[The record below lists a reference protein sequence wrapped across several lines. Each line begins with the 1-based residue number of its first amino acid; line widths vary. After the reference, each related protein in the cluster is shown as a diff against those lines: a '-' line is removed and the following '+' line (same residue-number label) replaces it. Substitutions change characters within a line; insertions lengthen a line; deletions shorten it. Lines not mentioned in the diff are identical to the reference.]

1 VTDLSQLS
9 VSVDPEAELLLCC
22 ARTRLEDVTAARI
35 ATLVEEHV
43 DWTRLHRLAHQHD
56 VVQLLYWHLK
66 EARPGAVPHAFMQQL
81 RHDFTS
87 NTARNLLLTGEL
99 RTALTCFEGNG
110 IPAIAFKGPVL
121 AQQIYTNVAL
131 RRCTDLDIL
140 IQKRD
145 LVRVKEVLSS
155 IGYQPREP
163 WKSTR
168 GQLLIKYSCE
178 YPFYNVANTVTI
190 DVHWE
195 LAVRPRINVPE
206 TADLLQKALSISL
219 LGTRLSTLSPEDL
232 LFACC
237 VHGTIHSWQHLS
249 LTCDLA
255 EIIRANTELNWDMLM
270 HDAATLHSERM
281 LLVGLC
287 LATDL
292 LGAPLPQKVLQRI
305 RDDSSVRTFANEIE
319 RQLFRERTEPF
330 DDLFAYR
337 VKEHARD
344 RVGAALWYVT
354 IPKPEDYETLP
365 LPAPLIKLYYV
376 VRPVR
381 VATRATSWAR
391 FVKRVL

>member
-1 VTDLSQLS
+1 M
-9 VSVDPEAELLLCC
+9 
-22 ARTRLEDVTAARI
+22 
-35 ATLVEEHV
+35 
-43 DWTRLHRLAHQHD
+43 
-56 VVQLLYWHLK
+56 K
-66 EARPGAVPHAFMQQL
+66 QL
-81 RHDFTS
+81 RHDFKS

-99 RTALTCFEGNG
+99 RTALTCFENNG

-121 AQQIYTNVAL
+121 AQQIYKNVAL

-140 IQKRD
+140 ILKRD
-145 LVRVKEVLSS
+145 LERVKEVLSS

-163 WKSTR
+163 WNGTR
-168 GQLLIKYSCE
+168 GQLIIKYGYE
-178 YPFYNVANTVTI
+178 YPFYRIANTVAI

-195 LAVRPRINVPE
+195 LAVRPRINIPE
-206 TADLLQKALSISL
+206 MADLLQKAPSISL

-232 LFACC
+232 LLACC
-237 VHGTIHSWQHLS
+237 VHGTKHCWYYLS
-249 LTCDLA
+249 LTCDIA
-255 EIIRANTELNWDMLM
+255 EIVRANPELNWNMLI
-270 HDAATLHSERM
+270 HDAAILHSERM
-281 LLVGLC
+281 LFVGLC

-292 LGAPLPQKVLQRI
+292 LGAPLPQKILQRI
-305 RDDSSVRTFANEIE
+305 RDDISVRTLADEIE
-319 RQLFRERTEPF
+319 RRLFRERTELC
-330 DDLFAYR
+330 DDLFFYR
-337 VKEHARD
+337 VKERVRD